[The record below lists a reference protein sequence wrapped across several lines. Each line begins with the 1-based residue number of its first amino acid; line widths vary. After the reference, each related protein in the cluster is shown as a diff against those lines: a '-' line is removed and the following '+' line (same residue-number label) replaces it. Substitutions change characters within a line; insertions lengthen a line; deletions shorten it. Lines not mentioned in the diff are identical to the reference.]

1 MKYVKI
7 HSVCEFCAKKGYLNE
22 MYVRKE
28 IKIRLKRVFF
38 RHYQTCLNIIVIP
51 ELDSGIFLRHSC
63 DNSRGNLL
71 PPGTHKPCQSAI

>member
-28 IKIRLKRVFF
+28 IKFRLKNCKSVTIEYDCF
-38 RHYQTCLNIIVIP
+38 
-51 ELDSGIFLRHSC
+51 
-63 DNSRGNLL
+63 
-71 PPGTHKPCQSAI
+71 